1 MAEFEIINIEP
12 RQSSFTVEIELPD
25 RTRRKFGY
33 PMGEGWE
40 QIQGETHKFVKD
52 ISWKLDKEAESIKAN
67 ISSIDN
73 IRKTLKNQKYSIA
86 KEEPKLKTQPHPKQK
101 QTEN

>member
-52 ISWKLDKEAESIKAN
+52 ISYKLDKEAENIKAN
-67 ISSIDN
+67 ISSIN
-73 IRKTLKNQKYSIA
+73 TLGKTLKNQKYSIA
-86 KEEPKLKTQPHPKQK
+86 KEEPKLYTKADGKLK
-101 QTEN
+101 